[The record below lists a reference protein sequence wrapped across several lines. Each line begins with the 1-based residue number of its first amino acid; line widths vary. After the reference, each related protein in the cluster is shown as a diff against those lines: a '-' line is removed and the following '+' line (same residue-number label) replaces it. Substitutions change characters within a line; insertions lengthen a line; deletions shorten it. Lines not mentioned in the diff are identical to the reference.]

1 MKMRAM
7 VIVLVMGVA
16 ALAFYAWSRNTA
28 RQPAPPQAGGG
39 ETGGSG
45 VVSGAD
51 APAMPPGMPGG
62 SEVVIQSGGDP
73 GVAWVVPKRWV
84 SEPGSA
90 MRLATYGVPRAA
102 GDSEDARCA
111 VYYFGPGQGGG
122 TDANLQRWTDEFADA
137 GAPERTTRSSGGL
150 EISRLRL
157 RGTYLAHA
165 GMGGDGQGTK
175 PDHELLGAIV
185 TGANGSVFFKLA
197 GPARTVD
204 AAAREFD
211 AMLASL
217 KKK

>member
-7 VIVLVMGVA
+7 VIVLVLGVG
-16 ALAFYAWSRNTA
+16 ALALYAWSRNVA
-28 RQPAPPQAGGG
+28 RQPAAAPQAGGG
-39 ETGGSG
+39 EAGSSGDAGGA
-45 VVSGAD
+45 GA
-51 APAMPPGMPGG
+51 PGA
-62 SEVVIQSGGDP
+62 SEVVVQSSSDP
-73 GVAWVVPKRWV
+73 GVQWVVPKRWV

-90 MRLATYGVPRAA
+90 MRLATYRIPPAA
-102 GDSEDARCA
+102 GADADARCA

-122 TDANLQRWTDEFADA
+122 TDANLQRWTDEFEDA
-137 GAPERTTRSSGGL
+137 SAPERTTRSSGGL

-165 GMGGDGQGTK
+165 GMGGDAQGTGQ
-175 PDHELLGAIV
+175 DHELLGAIV
-185 TGANGSVFFKLA
+185 TGAKGSVFFKLA

-204 AAAREFD
+204 AAVREFD